1 MVEVVEVMG
10 VVAVVVVAAMAV
22 VAVVAVVAV
31 GWARKSSAP
40 TGSGINADGRTAS
53 SSIQVQ
59 AVITQLWQPM
69 ATNTYL

>member
-1 MVEVVEVMG
+1 MVEVVDLEVMG
-10 VVAVVVVAAMAV
+10 VVAVVVVAAM
-22 VAVVAVVAV
+22 AVVAVVAV

-59 AVITQLWQPM
+59 AVITQLWQPT
-69 ATNTYL
+69 ATNTCP